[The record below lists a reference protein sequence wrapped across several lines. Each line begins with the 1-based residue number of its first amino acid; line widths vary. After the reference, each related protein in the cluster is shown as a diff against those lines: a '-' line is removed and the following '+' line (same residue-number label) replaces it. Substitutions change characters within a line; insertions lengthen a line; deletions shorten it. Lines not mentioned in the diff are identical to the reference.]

1 MQRCSFKIGMRLLE
15 TSSQIGY
22 EISRRLATGKLQLLA
37 DKGEIL
43 NLTDAELHQKWLAH
57 EWEID
62 VASLGSTNDAVYITV
77 PRDLGTYPENQQ
89 QAAKRRKHYLD
100 KLDPETN
107 PYRPDHWRPVID
119 AAAKEIEDRDPP
131 APSTVQNWW
140 RRYRNT
146 KSVICLVPHNKPST
160 GPRAKRR
167 YQIFEEVIA
176 TVYLNNQKL
185 PRLKVVEEVYRRID
199 GVNNGL
205 PTEERIRKPAQ
216 ATIYR
221 WLENLQQDLVDKARE
236 GAEAARV
243 KYRAALGNVKVGSV
257 LERIEIDHTPLDL
270 IVIDSLTQLPL
281 GRPWLTMAIDHHSRM
296 VMGFYISF
304 NAPSSH
310 GVLQCLRRSILPKDE
325 WLARFPDI
333 KGSWPAY
340 GIPELIAVD
349 NGTDLH
355 SDALESACMEMGI
368 QMLFC
373 GAKTP
378 QHKGAIERF
387 FRTMNMGLIHR
398 LPGTVFSS
406 VDARGDYP
414 AEDKAVIDM
423 TSLVHLLT
431 KWVVEVYNVTTHRG
445 IGARPMDMWIQS
457 ADRRIIEL
465 PVYPQQLEVITGIPA
480 KRTLFHYGI
489 ELDGLQ
495 YNSEQLQVLRRR
507 TGENLPVQ
515 LKYYEDTAAH
525 IHVFD
530 PVTKEYLKVPAK
542 LMEYA
547 QDLPRDIH
555 RLVREQARKRFGD
568 HVLSEQLLQAKAEIE
583 ELIRDAL
590 KAKKMGHRKTGAK
603 VAMHDSEAVLKGDD
617 PLAEARKPMKSEKPK
632 PPEDLP
638 SGLDDDLP
646 DFGNT
651 GEPA

>member
-1 MQRCSFKIGMRLLE
+1 MRLVE
-15 TSSQIGY
+15 TLTNIGY
-22 EISRRLATGKLQLLA
+22 QISRRLATGKIQLLS
-37 DKGEIL
+37 DKGDIQ
-43 NLTDAELHQKWLAH
+43 NLSDAELHQKWLSH

-62 VASLGSTNDAVYITV
+62 VASLGSTKDAIYITV
-77 PRDLGTYPENQQ
+77 PRDLGTYPDNQQ
-89 QAAKRRKHYLD
+89 QEAKRRKHYLD
-100 KLDPETN
+100 KLNPEAN
-107 PYRPDHWRPVID
+107 PYQANRWRPLIEE
-119 AAAKEIEDRDPP
+119 AASELEDRYPP

-146 KSVICLVPHNKPST
+146 KSITCLIPHNRPSS
-160 GPRAKRR
+160 GPRAKQR
-167 YQIFEEVIA
+167 YQIFEEVVA
-176 TVYLNNQKL
+176 TVYLTLQKL
-185 PRLKVVEEVYRRID
+185 PKLKVVEEVFRRID
-199 GVNNGL
+199 GLNNSR
-205 PTEERIRKPAQ
+205 PEEERIKKPAR

-221 WLENLQQDLVDKARE
+221 WLDNLQQDLVDKSRE

-257 LERIEIDHTPLDL
+257 LERIEIDHTPVDL
-270 IVIDSLTQLPL
+270 IVIDSLTKLPL

-296 VMGFYISF
+296 VVGFYISL

-333 KGSWPAY
+333 KGTWPAY
-340 GIPELIAVD
+340 GIPELIVVD
-349 NGTDLH
+349 NGTELH

-373 GAKTP
+373 GSKTP

-406 VDARGDYP
+406 VDERGDYP
-414 AEDKAVIDM
+414 AEEKAVIDM
-423 TSLVHLLT
+423 KSLVHLLT

-445 IGARPMDMWIQS
+445 IGVRPIDKWIQS
-457 ADRRIIEL
+457 VGCRIIEL

-480 KRTLFHYGI
+480 IRTLFHYGI
-489 ELDGLQ
+489 ELYGLQ

-507 TGENLPVQ
+507 TGENLSVQ
-515 LKYYEDTAAH
+515 LKFYEDTVAH

-555 RLVREQARKRFGD
+555 RLVQEKARKRFGD
-568 HVLSEQLLQAKAEIE
+568 HVLSAQLLQAKAEIE
-583 ELIRDAL
+583 DLIQQAL
-590 KAKKMGHRKTGAK
+590 KARKMGHRKTGAK
-603 VAMHDSEAVLKGDD
+603 VAMHDSEAVLQDGD
-617 PLAEARKPMKSEKPK
+617 PLAEVRRPVKNAKQK

-638 SGLDDDLP
+638 SGLDDELP
-646 DFGNT
+646 DFVI
-651 GEPA
+651 EEVAA